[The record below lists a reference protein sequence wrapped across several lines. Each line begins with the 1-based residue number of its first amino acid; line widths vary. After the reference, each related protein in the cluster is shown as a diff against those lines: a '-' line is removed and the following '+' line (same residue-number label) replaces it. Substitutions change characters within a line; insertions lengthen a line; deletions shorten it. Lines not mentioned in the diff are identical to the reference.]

1 MRPAS
6 PIQRHLVLAA
16 ALRPADPA
24 QNWALLSRL
33 PAGTDPV
40 RFAAAVAAILHG
52 NRAFTETFTLTG
64 SGDVVVTPAD
74 VRAPVPVTRYP
85 DLAAIQAEAGRLG
98 DSVFDPAIAPLYR
111 AEIATTCDD
120 AYFLFAGAHVLSD
133 GFGFYNLLADFAAR
147 YADPGYTSPDPGSPA
162 DAAEPQ
168 APSRADAVRH
178 FGAVLAGLD
187 DLRVEGW
194 RDRDPHGRITGGIR
208 REPLPRADYDRAGSA
223 GAALGVRRYT
233 VLLAALALT
242 AGCLAGTDTVVVS
255 TPMSNRRS
263 GAGSASTRGVRVN
276 ALPIRFDLRPE
287 IGFAELCARTEVQLR
302 GLLEFEQL
310 PFSEFS
316 RSLIGSEAMD
326 ATQPSVAFTLYPRP
340 LAAVVDGVAGAAL
353 HVDRRYLQHPL
364 SVTVEVGADEPALL
378 VQRADQLPEADV
390 GALYRHVLHQ
400 AVADPEQLRL
410 GEISWAEGDLV
421 ARVDPATAFPRR
433 SMAEEFA
440 TAVARDPEATAVRT
454 DDDRLSYAELDAL
467 SDAVAAWLRAHVPG
481 ALVGVTIA
489 PSVRLVA
496 TMLGVFKAGKVYVPI
511 DVAAAPARVAQ
522 IAAACPGIT
531 FVTGPEPSPAE
542 QVGVSRRAP
551 GGDPL
556 PEVGVRTVAMPERLP
571 PAPASGAGPGP
582 DDLAYIIF
590 TSGTTGTPK
599 GVRIGHDAA
608 VRFFDGLRQATGI
621 GAARWLLFHSMS
633 FDISIVETFGALF
646 SGGAVCVPG
655 AEVKR
660 DPAALGAF
668 LERHRVAVVSQ
679 TPSAFAMHGPRLREL
694 ACLRHVLLCGERL
707 EYGSVAGFVA
717 ARPDVAVMNC
727 YGITETTM
735 YHTAFR
741 VPARPPEQSVIGRPF
756 ADTGMAV
763 VDAAHRVLPRGVPGQ
778 LVISGPG
785 LMRGYLGDD
794 GPTRA
799 RIVEIDGVPGYLSGD
814 RGTLGAD
821 GQFVVA
827 GRMDAQVKI
836 RGHRLEPGE
845 VERALHR
852 TGLVANA
859 HVLVAGDG
867 LTAEL
872 VCFLVLNRDGDL
884 ATVRERLH
892 PLLPRAFHPDRY
904 LVVPVLP
911 VNANGKL
918 DAAALT
924 RLHAADRDTAPAAR
938 PDDRGDAGLD
948 AVVAEVWSEVLGSTE
963 FDGSTRFF
971 DAGGTSAM
979 VLQVGERLR
988 ARLGLPEL
996 SVVDLFEHC
1005 TPDTLTEFLA
1015 ERV

>member
-40 RFAAAVAAILHG
+40 RFAAAVEAILHG
-52 NRAFTETFTLTG
+52 NRAFTETFTRTG
-64 SGDVVVTPAD
+64 SGDIVVTPTA

-85 DLAAIQAEAGRLG
+85 DLAAVQAEVRRLG
-98 DSVFDPAIAPLYR
+98 DSVFDPAIAPLHH
-111 AEIATTCDD
+111 AEIATAGAD

-147 YADPGYTSPDPGSPA
+147 YADPAYTSPDPGSPA
-162 DAAEPQ
+162 DAADAP

-194 RDRDPHGRITGGIR
+194 RDRDPGGRITGGIR
-208 REPLPRADYDRAGSA
+208 REPLPRADYDRAKPA
-223 GAALGVRRYT
+223 GTALGVRRYT
-233 VLLAALALT
+233 VLLATLALT

-263 GAGSASTRGVRVN
+263 GAGSATTRGVRVN

-287 IGFAELCARTEVQLR
+287 VGFAELCARTEAQLR

-340 LAAVVDGVAGAAL
+340 LAAVVDGVAGEAL

-378 VQRADQLPEADV
+378 VQRADQLPDADI

-400 AVADPEQLRL
+400 VVADPEHLRL
-410 GEISWAEGDLV
+410 GAISWAEGDLA
-421 ARVDPATAFPRR
+421 ARVEPVTAFPRR
-433 SMAEEFA
+433 SLAEEFA
-440 TAVARDPEATAVRT
+440 TAVARDPDGTAVLT
-454 DDDRLSYAELDAL
+454 DDERLSYAELDAC

-522 IAAACPGIT
+522 IAAACPDIT
-531 FVTGPEPSPAE
+531 IVTGPADQADAS
-542 QVGVSRRAP
+542 
-551 GGDPL
+551 GDAL
-556 PEVGVRTVAMPERLP
+556 PEAGPRTVAMPERLP
-571 PAPASGAGPGP
+571 PAPASAARPGP

-590 TSGTTGTPK
+590 TSGTTGAPK

-621 GAARWLLFHSMS
+621 GAERWLLFHSMS
-633 FDISIVETFGALF
+633 FDISIVETLGALF
-646 SGGAVCVPG
+646 SGGAVCIPG

-668 LERHRVAVVSQ
+668 LDRHRVAVVSQ

-694 ACLRHVLLCGERL
+694 TGLRHVLLCGERL

-741 VPARPPEQSVIGRPF
+741 VPARPPERSVIGRPF

-778 LVISGPG
+778 LVVSGPG
-785 LMRGYLGDD
+785 LMLGYLQDD
-794 GPTRA
+794 EPTRA
-799 RIVEIDGVPGYLSGD
+799 RIVEIDGVPSYLSGD

-827 GRMDAQVKI
+827 GRMDTQVKI

-845 VERALHR
+845 VERAVHR

-859 HVLVAGDG
+859 HVRVAGAG

-872 VCFLVLNRDGDL
+872 VCFLVLNGDGDL
-884 ATVRERLH
+884 ATVRERLD

-904 LVVPVLP
+904 LVLPVLP

-918 DAAALT
+918 DAEALT
-924 RLHAADRDTAPAAR
+924 RLYTADRDTAPAAT
-938 PDDRGDAGLD
+938 PDDRAAAGLD
-948 AVVAEVWSEVLGSTE
+948 AVVTEVWSEVLGSTE

-1015 ERV
+1015 ERA

>member
-64 SGDVVVTPAD
+64 GDVVVTPTD

-98 DSVFDPAIAPLYR
+98 DTVFDPAIAPLYR
-111 AEIATTCDD
+111 AEIATDGTD

-147 YADPGYTSPDPGSPA
+147 YADPAYTSPDPGSPA
-162 DAAEPQ
+162 DAAEPP
-168 APSRADAVRH
+168 APSRAAAARH

-194 RDRDPHGRITGGIR
+194 RERDPDGRITGGIR
-208 REPLPRADYDRAGSA
+208 REPLPRADYDRAKAA

-233 VLLAALALT
+233 VLLATLALA

-263 GAGSASTRGVRVN
+263 GAGSATTRGVRVN

-287 IGFAELCARTEVQLR
+287 LGFAELCARTETQLR

-310 PFSEFS
+310 PFSAFS

-340 LAAVVDGVAGAAL
+340 LAAVVDGVAGEAL

-378 VQRADQLPEADV
+378 VQRADQLPDADI

-400 AVADPEQLRL
+400 VVAAPESLRL
-410 GEISWAEGDLV
+410 GEISWAEGDLA
-421 ARVDPATAFPRR
+421 ARVDPETTFPRR
-433 SMAEEFA
+433 SMAAEFA
-440 TAVARDPEATAVRT
+440 TAVARAPEATAVRT
-454 DDDRLSYAELDAL
+454 DDEKLSYAELDAL

-531 FVTGPEPSPAE
+531 IVTGPADEDGA
-542 QVGVSRRAP
+542 SRC
-551 GGDPL
+551 DPL
-556 PEVGVRTVAMPERLP
+556 PGVRTVAMPERLP
-571 PAPASGAGPGP
+571 AAPASGDGPAP

-608 VRFFDGLRQATGI
+608 VRFFDGLRRATGI
-621 GAARWLLFHSMS
+621 GAERWLLFHSMS
-633 FDISIVETFGALF
+633 FDISLVETFGALF
-646 SGGAVCVPG
+646 SGGAVCIPG

-668 LERHRVAVVSQ
+668 LDRHRVAVVSQ
-679 TPSAFAMHGPRLREL
+679 TPSAFAVHGPWLRTL
-694 ACLRHVLLCGERL
+694 DHLRHVLLCGERL
-707 EYGSVAGFVA
+707 EYGSVGGFVA
-717 ARPDVAVMNC
+717 ARPDVAVVNC

-741 VPARPPEQSVIGRPF
+741 VPARPPERSVIGRPF

-794 GPTRA
+794 ELTRA
-799 RIVEIDGVPGYLSGD
+799 RIVEIDGVPRYLSGD

-827 GRMDAQVKI
+827 GRMDTQVKI

-859 HVLVAGDG
+859 HVLVAGEG

-872 VCFLVLNRDGDL
+872 VCFLVLTGDGDL
-884 ATVRERLH
+884 AAVRDRLR

-924 RLHAADRDTAPAAR
+924 RLHTADRDTAPAAA
-938 PDDRGDAGLD
+938 PGDRAAAGLD
-948 AVVAEVWSEVLGSTE
+948 AVVTEVWSEVLGSTA